1 MQSASD
7 GPVLADNE
15 ARVQVAA
22 EELLKPPELD
32 MLVKQFI
39 AAILILLKNL
49 RVKNLVLL
57 VEVGFILRTVY
68 CTIASSAFL

>member
-1 MQSASD
+1 MESASD
-7 GPVLADNE
+7 GPVLTNNE

-22 EELLKPPELD
+22 EELLNPPELD
-32 MLVKQFI
+32 MLVKQFV

-49 RVKNLVLL
+49 RVKNFVLL